1 MILVVLLKELI
12 AIALAA
18 LGGFLAIVF
27 SPFDA
32 RHDGFHWI
40 TRTYS
45 KTVLTLF
52 GIRVEASGG
61 EHLRAGRPYVYV
73 ANHAS
78 LFDIPAAI
86 SGIPDRVH
94 IVYKKELERI
104 PFFGWGLRFGRT
116 YIAINRGRGAE
127 AAKSLE
133 VAIQKI
139 RNGASVLL
147 FAEGTRTKD
156 GKLQPFKR
164 GAFNLAV
171 RAGVPVV
178 PVTINGSYR
187 ILPRQTFRVNPGA
200 ISLVIDKPIEIQPMP
215 SDEPGHN
222 GESGKEMEMRLMEE
236 VHSILEKHYVE
247 Q

>member
-1 MILVVLLKELI
+1 MLVVFLKELI
-12 AIALAA
+12 AIGLAA
-18 LGGFLAIVF
+18 FGGFLAIVF
-27 SPFDA
+27 APFD
-32 RHDGFHWI
+32 RKHDGFHWI
-40 TRTYS
+40 SRTYS
-45 KTVLTLF
+45 KTVLGLF
-52 GIRVEASGG
+52 GVHVNVVGAENI
-61 EHLRAGRPYVYV
+61 RAGRPYVYV

-78 LFDIPAAI
+78 LFDIPAAV

-104 PFFGWGLRFGRT
+104 PLFGWGLKYGGT
-116 YIAINRGRGAE
+116 YIAIDRGRGAE

-133 VAIQKI
+133 AAIQKI
-139 RNGASVLL
+139 RDGASVLL

-187 ILPRQTFRVNPGA
+187 ILPRHTFKVHPGA
-200 ISLVIDKPIEIQPMP
+200 ISMVIDRPIEIQTLA
-215 SDEPGHN
+215 SGRN
-222 GESGKEMEMRLMEE
+222 GDMGKDMEMKLMEE
-236 VHSILEKHYVE
+236 VHTILEKHYLE